1 MTRPLADHADPVSR
15 AMTAATLAETAA
27 TRQAVRPFRS
37 PARAGRKDGPGPPAG
52 TLSREDPTV
61 DEIRFDDIERLKGK
75 IGVTFGP
82 WSESVEIT
90 QDMINRFAELTGD
103 HQWIHVDVERAKRE
117 SPFGGTIAHGFLTLS
132 LLPRL
137 HGSASWKLT
146 GYGNATN
153 YGANKLRF
161 VSPVRAGAK
170 IHARPRLVGVEAKP
184 KGTQITQ
191 EINVH
196 VAGEDRPALIY
207 EMVVLY
213 HPPMTR
219 G

>member
-1 MTRPLADHADPVSR
+1 M
-15 AMTAATLAETAA
+15 E
-27 TRQAVRPFRS
+27 
-37 PARAGRKDGPGPPAG
+37 
-52 TLSREDPTV
+52 
-61 DEIRFDDIERLKGK
+61 EIRFDDIERLRTK
-75 IGVTFGP
+75 VTDAFGD
-82 WSESVEIT
+82 WSAPIEVT
-90 QDMINRFAELTGD
+90 QDMINRFADLTGD

-132 LLPRL
+132 LLPVMR
-137 HGSASWKLT
+137 SRSSWQIT

-161 VSPVRAGAK
+161 VMPVPAGAK
-170 IHARPRLVGVEAKP
+170 IHARARLVGVEAKP
-184 KGTQITQ
+184 KGTQVTQ
-191 EINVH
+191 EIHVH
-196 VAGEDRPALIY
+196 IVGKDSPALIY

>member
-1 MTRPLADHADPVSR
+1 V
-15 AMTAATLAETAA
+15 
-27 TRQAVRPFRS
+27 
-37 PARAGRKDGPGPPAG
+37 
-52 TLSREDPTV
+52 ED
-61 DEIRFDDIERLKGK
+61 IRFDDIESLKGK

-82 WSESVEIT
+82 WSEPAEVT

-170 IHARPRLVGVEAKP
+170 IHARSRLVGVEAKP
-184 KGTQITQ
+184 KGTQLTQ

-196 VAGEDRPALIY
+196 VVGDERPALIY

-213 HPPMTR
+213 HPPMKR

>member
-1 MTRPLADHADPVSR
+1 V
-15 AMTAATLAETAA
+15 E
-27 TRQAVRPFRS
+27 
-37 PARAGRKDGPGPPAG
+37 
-52 TLSREDPTV
+52 
-61 DEIRFDDIERLKGK
+61 EIRFDDIARLQTK
-75 IGVTFGP
+75 VSDTFGD
-82 WSESVEIT
+82 WSQPVEVT

-132 LLPRL
+132 LLPRM
-137 HGSASWKLT
+137 HGSASWKLV

-161 VSPVRAGAK
+161 VMPVRAGSKVQA
-170 IHARPRLVGVEAKP
+170 HSRLVGAEAKP
-184 KGTQITQ
+184 KGTQVTQ
-191 EINVH
+191 EIQVH
-196 VAGEDRPALIY
+196 VVGEEKPALIY

-213 HPPMTR
+213 HPAMKR

>member
-1 MTRPLADHADPVSR
+1 ML
-15 AMTAATLAETAA
+15 
-27 TRQAVRPFRS
+27 FRS
-37 PARAGRKDGPGPPAG
+37 
-52 TLSREDPTV
+52 
-61 DEIRFDDIERLKGK
+61 
-75 IGVTFGP
+75 
-82 WSESVEIT
+82 
-90 QDMINRFAELTGD
+90 
-103 HQWIHVDVERAKRE
+103 
-117 SPFGGTIAHGFLTLS
+117 AHGFLTLS

-170 IHARPRLVGVEAKP
+170 IHARSRLVGVEAKP

-196 VAGEDRPALIY
+196 VVGEDRPALIY

-213 HPPMTR
+213 HPSMTR